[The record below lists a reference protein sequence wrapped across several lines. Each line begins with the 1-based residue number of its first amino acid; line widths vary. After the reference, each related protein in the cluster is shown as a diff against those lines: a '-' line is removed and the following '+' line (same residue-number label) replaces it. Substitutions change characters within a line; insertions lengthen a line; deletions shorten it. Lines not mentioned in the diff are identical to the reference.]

1 MSHSKT
7 PRKTKFARAK
17 SRAKQ
22 PAKPGNMTRGET
34 KQEAVLALL
43 RQPKGTTIAAIMKA
57 TGWQQHSV
65 RGFFAGVV
73 RKKLGLTLI
82 SEKAGAERVYRVSVG
97 QPFKSK
103 PKIAAQ
109 AAACHG
115 FDGYPSDRGRD
126 RSHSVARPRG
136 IAARM
141 AATGAGRN
149 RSSGRRI
156 PAGNLEGMV
165 VNRLRT
171 FLADPGAILD
181 AIDNESLSGR
191 RSHLIERGRQVAE
204 ELGGPAPD
212 KVKATLMTLLFRV
225 EIRSD
230 RVEIALFEAA

>member
-22 PAKPGNMTRGET
+22 PAKPGNMTRSGT

-43 RQPKGTTIAAIMKA
+43 RQPKGTTIATIMKA

-82 SEKAGAERVYRVSVG
+82 SEKAGAARVYRVPVG

-109 AAACHG
+109 AAA
-115 FDGYPSDRGRD
+115 
-126 RSHSVARPRG
+126 
-136 IAARM
+136 
-141 AATGAGRN
+141 
-149 RSSGRRI
+149 
-156 PAGNLEGMV
+156 
-165 VNRLRT
+165 
-171 FLADPGAILD
+171 
-181 AIDNESLSGR
+181 
-191 RSHLIERGRQVAE
+191 
-204 ELGGPAPD
+204 
-212 KVKATLMTLLFRV
+212 
-225 EIRSD
+225 
-230 RVEIALFEAA
+230 